1 MNARIKEFGST
12 LALCV
17 TLCAGAFSIDRA
29 AKAAEGIDASRQA
42 QLEDLGRALF
52 FDVNLS
58 QSRTQSCATCHDP
71 ALAFI
76 DWRAFVPGDAPAE
89 ASVGAALRAAT
100 AGGSTRHFPGA
111 ASLGGDSHSLGD
123 RNAPTAS
130 YAAHIP
136 PLTLNADGDYV
147 GGLFWDGRADTL
159 EDQAAGPVLNMVE
172 MAMVDKGTVLAR
184 LSENPNYGYAFKGLF
199 GDDVLDDEDTAY
211 AALTQAIAAF
221 ERTEF
226 FSPFDSKYDRY
237 LRGEYEPTEQETL
250 GMTLFFSNQFANC
263 NQCHQLQPRPE
274 MESET
279 FTSYKYR
286 NIGVPVNHALR
297 AANGLGPDHVDRGL
311 RDNPEITDDAQS
323 GRFRVPTL
331 RNVALTGPY
340 MHNGVFNDLRTVVLF
355 YNKYLARGSKA
366 QTNPETGENWGP
378 PEVPENLALDELE
391 SGRALGDKE
400 IDGLVAF
407 MRMLTDQ
414 RYERLLPAQSD

>member
-1 MNARIKEFGST
+1 MKLLRFSCVLGLGAFAFGSM
-12 LALCV
+12 AM
-17 TLCAGAFSIDRA
+17 
-29 AKAAEGIDASRQA
+29 AAEDGAAARQTR
-42 QLEDLGRALF
+42 LEDLGRALF

-58 QSRTQSCATCHDP
+58 QHRTQSCATCHDP

-76 DWRAFVPGDAPAE
+76 DWRAFVPAE
-89 ASVGAALRAAT
+89 AADVASVGAAQRAAASSGT
-100 AGGSTRHFPGA
+100 ARHYPGA
-111 ASLGGDSHSLGD
+111 ASLGADSHSLGD

-136 PLTLNADGDYV
+136 PFTLNEQNDYV
-147 GGLFWDGRADTL
+147 GGLFWDGRAHTL
-159 EDQAAGPVLNMVE
+159 EDQAAGPPLNTIE
-172 MAMVDKGTVLAR
+172 MAMLDKEQVRQR
-184 LSENPNYGYAFKGLF
+184 LLENANYGYAFKGLF
-199 GDDVLDDEDTAY
+199 GAEVFDDAETAY
-211 AALTQAIAAF
+211 AAVTQAIAAF

-237 LRGEYEPTEQETL
+237 LRGEYEPTEAETL

-274 MESET
+274 MELET
-279 FTSYKYR
+279 FSSYKYR
-286 NIGVPVNHALR
+286 NIGVPVNQALR

-311 RDNPEITDDAQS
+311 GDRPDIDDPAQD

-355 YNKYLARGSKA
+355 YNKYLARGGKA
-366 QTNPETGENWGP
+366 QINPETGANWGP
-378 PEVPENLALDELE
+378 PEVAENLALEELE

-400 IDGLVAF
+400 VDGLVAF

-414 RYERLLPAQSD
+414 RYERLLPAQAE

>member
-1 MNARIKEFGST
+1 MKQFIGL
-12 LALCV
+12 LALCGL
-17 TLCAGAFSIDRA
+17 LCLAMFSVGGKAIA
-29 AKAAEGIDASRQA
+29 ADDDAATRQA
-42 QLEDLGRALF
+42 KLVDLGQALF

-58 QSRTQSCATCHDP
+58 QHRTQSCATCHDP

-76 DWRAFVPGDAPAE
+76 DWRAFVGVDPTAE
-89 ASVGAALRAAT
+89 PS
-100 AGGSTRHFPGA
+100 RHLPGA
-111 ASLGGDSHSLGD
+111 ASLGGDQHSLGD

-136 PLTLNADGDYV
+136 PLTRNADGEYV
-147 GGLFWDGRADTL
+147 GGLFWDGRANTL
-159 EDQAAGPVLNMVE
+159 EEQAGGPPLNMLE
-172 MAMVDKGTVLAR
+172 MAMPDQNLVLER
-184 LSENPNYGYAFKGLF
+184 LRENANYGYAFRGLF
-199 GDDVLDDEDTAY
+199 GDEVLDDPETAY
-211 AALTQAIAAF
+211 AAMTQAIAAF

-237 LRGEYEPTEQETL
+237 LRGEYEPTEAEAL
-250 GMTLFFSNQFANC
+250 GMTLFFSNQFTNC

-274 MESET
+274 MPNET
-279 FTSYKYR
+279 FTNYRYR
-286 NIGVPVNHALR
+286 NIGVPVNAGLR

-311 RDNPEITDDAQS
+311 RDNPNIDGDDTLN

-331 RNVALTGPY
+331 RNVALTAPY

-366 QTNPETGENWGP
+366 QINPETGADWGP
-378 PEVPENLALDELE
+378 PEVAENLALEELE
-391 SGRALGDKE
+391 SGRALGDRE

-414 RYERLLPAQSD
+414 RYERLLEMQN